1 LRRILAG
8 IIAGGLLVVGP
19 VWVQNHLYGSLA
31 SLAMLVLVV
40 LAFSILAAVWREAS
54 PVPLGWK
61 PGRDQ
66 SVRVG
71 IALGSNQGNS
81 LELLK
86 EARRRISALPAIS
99 GPVTSAAIF
108 RTAPVNCPP
117 ESPDFLNT
125 LIEVTLQ
132 GSPHDLPDLL
142 QALQKIERDMDRLPP
157 DRREVNAPRTMDCD
171 IIYALPN
178 ADSGT
183 QTSLILRTETLRVP
197 HPRAHT
203 RAFVLAPIADLRP
216 NLYFPH
222 LEKAAAELL
231 VNAPDA
237 PGVER
242 VEDKW

>member
-1 LRRILAG
+1 
-8 IIAGGLLVVGP
+8 
-19 VWVQNHLYGSLA
+19 
-31 SLAMLVLVV
+31 MLVLVV

-54 PVPLGWK
+54 PVPLAWK
-61 PGRDQ
+61 QGREQ

-86 EARRRISALPAIS
+86 EARQRISALPGIS

-125 LIEVTLQ
+125 LIEVTLR
-132 GSPHDLPDLL
+132 GSLHELPDLL
-142 QALQKIERDMDRLPP
+142 QALQKIEQDMHRLPP
-157 DRREVNAPRTMDCD
+157 DQREPNSPRTMDCD

-178 ADSGT
+178 KDSHAR
-183 QTSLILRTETLRVP
+183 TSLILRTEHLRVP

-203 RAFVLAPIADLRP
+203 RAFVLAPVADLRP
-216 NLYFPH
+216 DLYFPH
-222 LEKAAAELL
+222 LEKTAVELL
-231 VNAPDA
+231 QSAPDSTS
-237 PGVER
+237 VER
-242 VEDKW
+242 TEDKW